1 MRKLP
6 LAAAVAAVLLA
17 VPASAAAAPADGR
30 VGPSLSITGNGRLLR
45 PAGDMVTVGNFPM
58 AGALTPDG
66 RGARSTPPPPGLNA
80 SREEHERALGAMRVL
95 RHGGNAKAW
104 LERHSADER

>member
-66 RGARSTPPPPGLNA
+66 RALHTAAAGPERLARGARA
-80 SREEHERALGAMRVL
+80 RARRDACPTARG
-95 RHGGNAKAW
+95 
-104 LERHSADER
+104 